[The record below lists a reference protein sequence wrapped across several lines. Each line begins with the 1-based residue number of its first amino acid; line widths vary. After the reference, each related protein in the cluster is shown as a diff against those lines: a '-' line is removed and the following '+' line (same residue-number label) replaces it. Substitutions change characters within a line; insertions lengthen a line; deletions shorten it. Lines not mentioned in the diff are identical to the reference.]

1 MSESDDKTQAPTQRR
16 RQQAREA
23 GQVAHS
29 PDLGSAVLL
38 LGSLGLILVAGGAL
52 VSFLVEFMQASLG
65 GKAWQTG
72 LDASA
77 ARERASQEGQALAAT
92 LGRLLLPLLGAATL
106 LALVVHG
113 VQTAFLFMP
122 RRMLPDFSRVN
133 PLSGFGRLWSGENF
147 ARLAFGL
154 CKLAAV
160 AAVGLA
166 GLWSRRH
173 DLASLTSFDV
183 PQMAL
188 RAWEACL
195 WSCLEMGGALFA
207 LAAVDYLFQRS
218 RLERSLQMTP
228 QEIREEM
235 RELQGDPQLAARRRD
250 MARRRSE
257 SLAAGKPHHAS
268 APTDRRPIVG
278 NAGHV
283 GSVESI

>member
-29 PDLGSAVLL
+29 SDLGSAVLL
-38 LGSLGLILVAGGAL
+38 LGSLGLILLAGSAV
-52 VSFLVEFMQASLG
+52 VSFLVEFLQASLS
-65 GKAWQTG
+65 GKAWQAG

-77 ARERASQEGQALAAT
+77 ARDSAIQQWHALAAT
-92 LGRLLLPLLGAATL
+92 LGRLLLPLLGGATL
-106 LALVVHG
+106 LALAVHG
-113 VQTAFLFMP
+113 VQTAFLFIP
-122 RRMLPDFSRVN
+122 QKMLPNFSRVN
-133 PLSGFGRLWSGENF
+133 PLSGLGRIWSGENF

-183 PQMAL
+183 PQLAA

-195 WSCLEMGGALFA
+195 WSCLEMGGALLA

-257 SLAAGKPHHAS
+257 SLAGTHQP
-268 APTDRRPIVG
+268 PGTTDRRPIVG

-283 GSVESI
+283 SSVESI

>member
-29 PDLGSAVLL
+29 ADLGSAVLL
-38 LGSLGLILVAGGAL
+38 LGSLGLILLAGSAV
-52 VSFLVEFMQASLG
+52 VSFLVEFLQASLS
-65 GKAWQTG
+65 GKAWQAG

-77 ARERASQEGQALAAT
+77 ARDSAIQQWHALAAT
-92 LGRLLLPLLGAATL
+92 LGRLLLPLLGGATL
-106 LALVVHG
+106 LALAVHG

-122 RRMLPDFSRVN
+122 QKMLPNFSRVN
-133 PLSGFGRLWSGENF
+133 PLSGLGRIWSGENF

-183 PQMAL
+183 PQLAA

-195 WSCLEMGGALFA
+195 WSCLEMGGALLA

-257 SLAAGKPHHAS
+257 SLAGTHQP
-268 APTDRRPIVG
+268 PGTTDRRPIVG

-283 GSVESI
+283 SSVESI